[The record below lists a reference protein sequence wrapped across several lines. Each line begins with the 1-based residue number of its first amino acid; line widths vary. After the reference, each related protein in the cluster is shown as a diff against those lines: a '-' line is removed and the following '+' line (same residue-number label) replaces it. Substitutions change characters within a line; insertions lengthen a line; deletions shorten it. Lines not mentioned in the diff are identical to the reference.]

1 MLRHFPISMLP
12 AAGENFGPPV
22 RQKTHAPTYAAKD
35 PPDRHRVDSAAQRI
49 CRPRF
54 FRPLSHRVPSGNAFP
69 CYIPAM
75 VFGKEQIVRNGAEA
89 NALMSEVFAM
99 QSVLAGCPAACLQA
113 PRTRADVAGY
123 SYRFC

>member
-1 MLRHFPISMLP
+1 M
-12 AAGENFGPPV
+12 GPSTE
-22 RQKTHAPTYAAKD
+22 THMPPTGLS
-35 PPDRHRVDSAAQRI
+35 PPFVHRASRK
-49 CRPRF
+49 
-54 FRPLSHRVPSGNAFP
+54 NAFP

-99 QSVLAGCPAACLQA
+99 QSALAGCPAACLHR
-113 PRTRADVAGY
+113 PRTHAGAAGY